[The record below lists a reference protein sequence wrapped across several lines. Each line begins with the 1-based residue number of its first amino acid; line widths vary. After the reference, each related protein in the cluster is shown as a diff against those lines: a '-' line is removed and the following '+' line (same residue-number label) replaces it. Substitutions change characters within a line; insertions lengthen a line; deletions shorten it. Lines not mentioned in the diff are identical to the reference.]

1 MEIFQEILK
10 IVLTGLSA
18 SVFLGLWARYGLIP
32 IFYLTQAPTTKEENK
47 DD

>member
-18 SVFLGLWARYGLIP
+18 SVFLGLWARYGMIP
-32 IFYLTQAPTTKEENK
+32 IFYLTQAPKKEDEE
-47 DD
+47 

>member
-18 SVFLGLWARYGLIP
+18 SVFLGLWAKMGMIP
-32 IFYLTQAPTTKEENK
+32 IFYLTQAPAPKEEDK
-47 DD
+47 E